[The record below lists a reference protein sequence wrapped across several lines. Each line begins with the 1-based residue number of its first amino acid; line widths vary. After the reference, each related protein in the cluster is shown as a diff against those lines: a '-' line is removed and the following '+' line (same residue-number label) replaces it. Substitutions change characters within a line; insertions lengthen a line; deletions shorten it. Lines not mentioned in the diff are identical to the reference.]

1 MERGDDVSE
10 ERILLDHGSGG
21 LASHRLISEVFFR
34 YMGNEHLY
42 GMDDAAC
49 VWTGPLTAVSTDTFT
64 VDPLFFPGGDIG
76 SLAVH
81 GTVNDV
87 AMLGARPRYITCG
100 FLIEEGLPLRDL
112 ERIAASMA
120 RAAQEADVRV
130 VAGDTKVVTRGAAD
144 KLFINTT
151 GLGELLL
158 DTPLSGAGAEEGDA
172 VLVSGN
178 LGDHGLAVFAAREGL
193 SFQTPVR
200 SDSACLNHMV
210 AHLLQQVPEVRV
222 LRDPTRGGLA
232 TTLNEIAG
240 QSGRDIF
247 LREADL
253 PVDPEVRESCSFLGL
268 DPLYLANEGKLIC
281 VVPRR
286 WADEAQQVLREHEAG
301 VNVACIGE
309 VGGWSRGRV
318 ILETGIGGRRLL
330 QMLEGEQLPRIC

>member
-1 MERGDDVSE
+1 LSE
-10 ERILLDHGSGG
+10 KLILLDHGSGG
-21 LASHRLISEVFFR
+21 LASQRLISEVFLR
-34 YMGNEHLY
+34 QLGNEFLN

-49 VWTGPLTAVSTDTFT
+49 VATGSLTAVSTDTFT

-76 SLAVH
+76 ALAVH

-87 AMLGARPRYITCG
+87 AMLGARPRYLTCG
-100 FLIEEGLPLRDL
+100 FVIEEGLPLRDL
-112 ERIAASMA
+112 ERIAASMGEAA
-120 RAAQEADVRV
+120 REAGVYI
-130 VAGDTKVVTRGAAD
+130 VAGDTKVVTRGAVD

-158 DTPLSGAGAEEGDA
+158 DAPLSGSGAKEGDA

-193 SFQTPVR
+193 SFQTPVQ
-200 SDSACLNHMV
+200 SDTASLNHMV
-210 AHLLQQVPEVRV
+210 AELLYRVPQVSV

-247 LREADL
+247 LRESDL
-253 PVDPEVRESCSFLGL
+253 PIDPEVGESCSFLGL

-281 VVPRR
+281 VLPSDR
-286 WADEAQQVLREHEAG
+286 AEEALRVLQGHEVGRNA
-301 VNVACIGE
+301 ARIGE
-309 VGGWSRGRV
+309 VGGSSRGRV

>member
-1 MERGDDVSE
+1 MSE

-21 LASHRLISEVFFR
+21 LASHRLVSDVFLR
-34 YMGNEHLY
+34 YLGNESLN
-42 GMDDAAC
+42 GLDDAAC
-49 VWTGPLTAVSTDTFT
+49 VATGPLTAVSTDTFT

-87 AMLGARPRYITCG
+87 AMLGARPRYLTCG
-100 FLIEEGLPLRDL
+100 FIIEEGLPLRDL
-112 ERIAASMA
+112 ERIVASMA
-120 RAAQEADVRV
+120 RAAEESGVHV

-158 DTPLSGAGAEEGDA
+158 DAPLSGNRAEEGDA

-178 LGDHGLAVFAAREGL
+178 MGDHGLAVFAAREGL
-193 SFQTPVR
+193 SFQTPVQ

-210 AHLLQQVPEVRV
+210 ADLLQQVPEVRV

-240 QSGRDIF
+240 QSERDI
-247 LREADL
+247 LIRESDV
-253 PVDPEVRESCSFLGL
+253 PIDSEVRESCSFLGL
-268 DPLYLANEGKLIC
+268 DPLYLANEGKMIC
-281 VVPRR
+281 LVPAAR
-286 WADEAQQVLREHEAG
+286 AEETLRILKRHDVGRNAARIGEAG
-301 VNVACIGE
+301 GS
-309 VGGWSRGRV
+309 SRGRV
-318 ILETGIGGRRLL
+318 ILETGIGGKRLL

>member
-1 MERGDDVSE
+1 LSE
-10 ERILLDHGSGG
+10 QRILLDHGSGG
-21 LASHRLISEVFFR
+21 LASHRLISEVFLR
-34 YMGNEHLY
+34 HLGNDSLN

-49 VWTGPLTAVSTDTFT
+49 VATGSLTAVSTDTFT

-87 AMLGARPRYITCG
+87 AMLGARPRYLTCG
-100 FLIEEGLPLRDL
+100 FLLEEGLPLQDL
-112 ERIAASMA
+112 ERIVASMA
-120 RAAQEADVRV
+120 RAAEEAGVRI
-130 VAGDTKVVTRGAAD
+130 VAGDTKVVSRGAAD
-144 KLFINTT
+144 KVFINTT

-158 DTPLSGAGAEEGDA
+158 DAPLSGNSAEEGDA

-210 AHLLQQVPEVRV
+210 ADLLQQVPEVRV

-240 QSGRDIF
+240 QSERDIQI
-247 LREADL
+247 RESDV
-253 PVDPEVRESCSFLGL
+253 PIDPEVRESCSFLGL

-281 VVPRR
+281 LVPEDR
-286 WADEAQQVLREHEAG
+286 ADEALLVLQRHEVGHNA
-301 VNVACIGE
+301 ARIGE
-309 VGGWSRGRV
+309 VGGSSRGRV